1 MGRKEF
7 RYQIMKLDNLDLQPK
22 YWIQLRE
29 QLEKIENKEILLDM
43 LYEAVVDLTSN
54 FSSGNLLY
62 DIFTF
67 QCSYGYPPEELI
79 SPRQFAKFKGGPGLV
94 KRINTLGRLQV
105 KKEYEEY
112 AKRKVLNFET

>member
-1 MGRKEF
+1 
-7 RYQIMKLDNLDLQPK
+7 MKLDNLDFQPK

-54 FSSGNLLY
+54 LSSGNLLY

-67 QCSYGYPPEELI
+67 QCTYGYPPEELI
-79 SPRQFAKFKGGPGLV
+79 SDRQFAKFKGGPGLA
-94 KRINTLGRLQV
+94 KRINNLSRETV
-105 KKEYEEY
+105 KKQYEEY
-112 AKRKVLNFET
+112 ARKKVLSFKT

>member
-1 MGRKEF
+1 
-7 RYQIMKLDNLDLQPK
+7 MKLDNLDLQPK

-79 SPRQFAKFKGGPGLV
+79 SARQFAKFKGGPGLS
-94 KRINTLGRLQV
+94 KRIKDLGRLEV

>member
-1 MGRKEF
+1 
-7 RYQIMKLDNLDLQPK
+7 MKLDNLDLQPK
-22 YWIQLRE
+22 YWIQLRK

-54 FSSGNLLY
+54 LSSGNLLY

-79 SPRQFAKFKGGPGLV
+79 SARQFAKFKGGAGLS
-94 KRINTLGRLQV
+94 KRINTLGRLEV

>member
-1 MGRKEF
+1 
-7 RYQIMKLDNLDLQPK
+7 MKLDNLDLQPK

-62 DIFTF
+62 DIFNF
-67 QCSYGYPPEELI
+67 QCAYGYPPEELI
-79 SPRQFAKFKGGPGLV
+79 SARQFAKFKGGSGLS
-94 KRINTLGRLQV
+94 KRIKDLGRLEV